1 MPVPRPTELIPTTK
15 VLSEQV
21 AKADVA
27 LVTLGRTSGEFVDR
41 NVSDFELSEEE
52 LQLLK
57 SVSQAFPCCWEESG
71 GGIEY
76 RRCNRNSFLGK
87 TTGCYF
93 CWLGRQDRRV
103 EIV

>member
-1 MPVPRPTELIPTTK
+1 MKADYEQYIEAENKKNTPDSSSLSPDLCRYLARQNLSPTTK

-57 SVSQAFPCCWEESG
+57 SVSQAFM
-71 GGIEY
+71 
-76 RRCNRNSFLGK
+76 L
-87 TTGCYF
+87 
-93 CWLGRQDRRV
+93 LGRKWWWY
-103 EIV
+103 

>member
-1 MPVPRPTELIPTTK
+1 M
-15 VLSEQV
+15 
-21 AKADVA
+21 
-27 LVTLGRTSGEFVDR
+27 VTLGRTSGEFVDR

-57 SVSQAFPCCWEESG
+57 SVSQAFHAAGKKVVVVLNIG
-71 GGIEY
+71 GVIETASWKNY
-76 RRCNRNSFLGK
+76 RML
-87 TTGCYF
+87 F

>member
-1 MPVPRPTELIPTTK
+1 MPVPARTELIPTTK

-57 SVSQAFPCCWEESG
+57 SVSQSFPCCWEESG
-71 GGIEY
+71 GLNIGGVIETA
-76 RRCNRNSFLGK
+76 SGK
-87 TTGCYF
+87 KLPDAILLAWQGTGG
-93 CWLGRQDRRV
+93 WK
-103 EIV
+103 